1 MVRFFTA
8 EEQRNLLIMAGLADV
23 LVEGRLT
30 KVAVRAAKKIIK
42 RGVAPV
48 ARTGLRA
55 APRLAMT
62 GARVGLTVAKR
73 HPVIFAAALAY
84 EGIIHRD
91 QIMEVAEQV
100 SRGEFREALEDVA
113 APIAG
118 PVAFIKRKVSKANK
132 AVKKGMS
139 LLKAG
144 SKRSTGADKG
154 KLPKGAF
161 KLATVAA
168 GLANPNTPSII
179 GKGKSKIKSLAR
191 KIRAWWK

>member
-1 MVRFFTA
+1 MARFFTKA
-8 EEQRNLLIMAGLADV
+8 EQLNLLIMAGLADV

-62 GARVGLTVAKR
+62 GARIGLTVAKR

-91 QIMEVAEQV
+91 QIIEVAEQV
-100 SRGEFREALEDVA
+100 SRGEFREVVEDVG
-113 APIAG
+113 APIVG
-118 PVAFIKRKVSKANK
+118 PIKAIKRKISKANR
-132 AVKKGMS
+132 AVKHAMG

-144 SKRSTGADKG
+144 SKSSTGADKG

-161 KLATVAA
+161 RLSVKAA
-168 GLANPNTPSII
+168 GLANPNTPSRIK
-179 GKGKSKIKSLAR
+179 KGKSKLMMLAR
-191 KIRAWWK
+191 KLRSWW

>member
-30 KVAVRAAKKIIK
+30 KVSVRAAKKILR
-42 RGVAPV
+42 RGVAPI
-48 ARTGLRA
+48 ASAGLRA

-62 GARVGLTVAKR
+62 GARIGLTVAKR

-100 SRGEFREALEDVA
+100 SKGEFREALEDIG
-113 APIAG
+113 APIIG
-118 PVAFIKRKVSKANK
+118 PVAAIKRKVSKSNR
-132 AVKKGMS
+132 AVKQAMTWLKGGT
-139 LLKAG
+139 KA
-144 SKRSTGADKG
+144 STGAKPG
-154 KLPKGAF
+154 ILPKGAF
-161 KLATVAA
+161 NTAVKAA
-168 GLANPNTPSII
+168 SAANPNTPSKI
-179 GKGKSKIKSLAR
+179 GKGKTMINKLAR
-191 KIRAWWK
+191 RLKKWW

>member
-30 KVAVRAAKKIIK
+30 KVAVRAAKKVLR

-48 ARTGLRA
+48 ARAGLRA

-91 QIMEVAEQV
+91 QIMEIAEQLDQ
-100 SRGEFREALEDVA
+100 GQFREVLEDVG

-118 PVAFIKRKVSKANK
+118 PIAAIKRKVSKANK
-132 AVKKGMS
+132 AVNKGMR

-144 SKRSTGADKG
+144 SKATTGADKG

-161 KLATVAA
+161 KTAVKAA
-168 GLANPNTPSII
+168 GLANPNTPSRIK
-179 GKGKSKIKSLAR
+179 GKGILKSLAR
-191 KIRAWWK
+191 KIRAWW

>member
-1 MVRFFTA
+1 MARFFTA
-8 EEQRNLLIMAGLADV
+8 EEQRNLLILAGLADV

-30 KVAVRAAKKIIK
+30 KVAVQAAKKVLR
-42 RGVAPV
+42 RGVAPI
-48 ARTGLRA
+48 ASAGLRA

-91 QIMEVAEQV
+91 QIMEIAEELDQG
-100 SRGEFREALEDVA
+100 RAREVWEELSG
-113 APIAG
+113 PIVG
-118 PVAFIKRKVSKANK
+118 PITAVKRKLSKANR
-132 AVKKGMS
+132 AVKYGMGV
-139 LLKAG
+139 LKAG
-144 SKRSTGADKG
+144 SQGSTGAAKG

-168 GLANPNTPSII
+168 GLANPNTPSRIK
-179 GKGKSKIKSLAR
+179 KGTSKLKSLAR
-191 KIRAWWK
+191 KIRSWW

>member
-8 EEQRNLLIMAGLADV
+8 EEQRNLLILAGLGDI

-30 KVAVRAAKKIIK
+30 KVAVRAAKKILK

-55 APRLAMT
+55 APRL
-62 GARVGLTVAKR
+62 VGTAGRIGFMAAKR

-100 SRGEFREALEDVA
+100 SRGEFREVMEDVA
-113 APIAG
+113 Q
-118 PVAFIKRKVSKANK
+118 PVIGTVKSIKRKISKANR
-132 AVKKGMS
+132 AVKYGMG
-139 LLKAG
+139 LLRTGTKA
-144 SKRSTGADKG
+144 STGADKG

-161 KLATVAA
+161 ALATRAA
-168 GLANPNTPSII
+168 GLANPGTPSKI
-179 GKGKSKIKSLAR
+179 GRGSSRLKSLAR
-191 KIRAWWK
+191 KIRSWW

>member
-8 EEQRNLLIMAGLADV
+8 EEQRNLLIMAGLADI

-30 KVAVRAAKKIIK
+30 KVAVRAAKKVLR

-48 ARTGLRA
+48 ARAGLRA

-100 SRGEFREALEDVA
+100 SQGEFREVLEDVGT
-113 APIAG
+113 PIIG
-118 PVAFIKRKVSKANK
+118 PIKAIKRKLSKANK
-132 AVKKGMS
+132 AVKKGMG

-144 SKRSTGADKG
+144 SKATTGADKG

-161 KLATVAA
+161 RTATIAA
-168 GLANPNTPSII
+168 GLANPKTKSII
-179 GKGKSKIKSLAR
+179 GKGKSKIKILAR
-191 KIRAWWK
+191 KLRSWW

>member
-30 KVAVRAAKKIIK
+30 KVAVRAAKKVLR

-48 ARTGLRA
+48 ARAGLRA

-62 GARVGLTVAKR
+62 GARIGLTVAKR

-100 SRGEFREALEDVA
+100 SQGEFREVIEDVG
-113 APIAG
+113 APIIG
-118 PVAFIKRKVSKANK
+118 PIKAIKRKISKANK
-132 AVKKGMS
+132 AVKKGMG

-144 SKRSTGADKG
+144 SKATTGADKG
-154 KLPKGAF
+154 KLAKGSF
-161 KLATVAA
+161 KLATQAA
-168 GLANPNTPSII
+168 GLANPNTPSRIK
-179 GKGKSKIKSLAR
+179 KGKSKLMILAR
-191 KIRAWWK
+191 KLRSWW

>member
-8 EEQRNLLIMAGLADV
+8 EEQRNLLIMAGLGDI

-30 KVAVRAAKKIIK
+30 KVAVRAAKKVLR
-42 RGVAPV
+42 RGVAPI
-48 ARTGLRA
+48 ASAGLRA

-100 SRGEFREALEDVA
+100 SRGEFREVIEDVG
-113 APIAG
+113 APIIG
-118 PVAFIKRKVSKANK
+118 PIKAIKRKISKANK
-132 AVKKGMS
+132 AVKKGMG

-144 SKRSTGADKG
+144 SKATTGADKG

-161 KLATVAA
+161 KTATIAA
-168 GLANPNTPSII
+168 GLANPKTKSII
-179 GKGKSKIKSLAR
+179 GKGKSKIKILAR
-191 KIRAWWK
+191 KLRSWW

>member
-8 EEQRNLLIMAGLADV
+8 EEQRNLLIMAGLADI

-30 KVAVRAAKKIIK
+30 KVAVRAAKKVLR

-48 ARTGLRA
+48 ARAGLRA

-100 SRGEFREALEDVA
+100 SQGEFREVLEDVG
-113 APIAG
+113 APIIG
-118 PVAFIKRKVSKANK
+118 PIKAIKRKLSKANK
-132 AVKKGMS
+132 AVKKGMG

-144 SKRSTGADKG
+144 SKATTGADKG

-161 KLATVAA
+161 RTATIAA
-168 GLANPNTPSII
+168 GLANPKTKSII
-179 GKGKSKIKSLAR
+179 LAR
-191 KIRAWWK
+191 KLRSWW

>member
-8 EEQRNLLIMAGLADV
+8 EEQRNLLIMAGLADI

-30 KVAVRAAKKIIK
+30 KVAVRAAKKILR

-48 ARTGLRA
+48 ARAGLRA

-100 SRGEFREALEDVA
+100 SQGEFREVLEDVGT
-113 APIAG
+113 PIIG
-118 PVAFIKRKVSKANK
+118 PIKAIKRKLSKANK
-132 AVKKGMS
+132 AVKKGMG

-144 SKRSTGADKG
+144 SKATTGADKG

-161 KLATVAA
+161 RTATIAA
-168 GLANPNTPSII
+168 GLANPKTKSII
-179 GKGKSKIKSLAR
+179 GKGKSKIKILAR
-191 KIRAWWK
+191 KLRSWW

>member
-8 EEQRNLLIMAGLADV
+8 EEQRNLLILAGLADV

-30 KVAVRAAKKIIK
+30 KVAVRAAKKILK

-62 GARVGLTVAKR
+62 GARVGFTVAKR

-100 SRGEFREALEDVA
+100 SRGEFREAIEDVA
-113 APIAG
+113 QPIIG
-118 PVAFIKRKVSKANK
+118 PITAIKRKISKANR
-132 AVKKGMS
+132 AVKYGMS
-139 LLKAG
+139 LLKTGTKA
-144 SKRSTGADKG
+144 STGADKG

-161 KLATVAA
+161 RTATIAA
-168 GLANPNTPSII
+168 GLANPGTPSKI
-179 GKGKSKIKSLAR
+179 GKGSSRLKSLAR
-191 KIRAWWK
+191 KIRSWW

>member
-8 EEQRNLLIMAGLADV
+8 EEQRNLLIMAGLGDI

-30 KVAVRAAKKIIK
+30 KVAVRAAKKVLR

-48 ARTGLRA
+48 ASAGLRA

-62 GARVGLTVAKR
+62 GARIGLTVAKR

-100 SRGEFREALEDVA
+100 SQGEFREVLEDVG
-113 APIAG
+113 APIIG
-118 PVAFIKRKVSKANK
+118 PIKAIKRKISKANR
-132 AVKKGMS
+132 AVKKGMG

-144 SKRSTGADKG
+144 SKATTGADKG

-161 KLATVAA
+161 KTATVAA
-168 GLANPNTPSII
+168 GLANPKTKSII
-179 GKGKSKIKSLAR
+179 GKGKSKIKILAR
-191 KIRAWWK
+191 KLRSWW